1 MANTNTNVPRTKK
14 FWCHYMG
21 NDGNTPKRR
30 SIELTSLGSLIP
42 YVGDTQHFIT
52 PLWYEEVDD
61 YYHVYAQVSDKVA
74 DEILNGCF
82 WKTVIKD
89 SKRTNEEIDAY
100 WKARLEDPEDWIE
113 EKFAESYA
121 KKHKEERDRTRK
133 RVLDIVHRLKDYDS
147 YLLTSA
153 SWITKS
159 TIRAYEEIHSPILST
174 LQALRRAFVAQREE
188 EERKREEERRKRCE
202 EEERKEAE
210 KKAKEYE
217 RITDAAQKFKAG
229 ESISGC
235 DVVEL
240 CRRYG
245 IGVHLRTVHNLQCV
259 IVSINGKD
267 GTCRYYRGK
276 GRKPV
281 LDGCY
286 LAASKLY
293 DYLRKNEIY

>member
-1 MANTNTNVPRTKK
+1 MGNSNTNAPRTKK
-14 FWCHYMG
+14 FWCHYIG
-21 NDGNTPKRR
+21 SDGKTPKRR
-30 SIELTSLGSLIP
+30 CIELTDLGSLVP
-42 YVGDTQHFIT
+42 YVGDTQRFTT
-52 PLWYEEVDD
+52 PLWYEVIDD
-61 YYHVYAQVSDKVA
+61 HYYLYAQVSDKVA
-74 DEILNGCF
+74 VEILNGCL
-82 WKTVIKD
+82 WKAVIKD
-89 SKRTNEEIDAY
+89 SNRTNEEIDDY

-113 EKFAESYA
+113 EKSAERYA
-121 KKHKEERDRTRK
+121 KNNKEERDRARTR
-133 RVLDIVHRLKDYDS
+133 VVDLVHRLKDYDS

-153 SWITKS
+153 SWIANS
-159 TIRAYEEIHSPILST
+159 TIRAYEEVHSPILST
-174 LQALRRAFVAQREE
+174 LQALRGAFVAQREE
-188 EERKREEERRKRCE
+188 EERKREEERRRRRE

-217 RITDAAQKFKAG
+217 RITNEAQKFKAG

-240 CRRYG
+240 CRRYD

-267 GTCRYYRGK
+267 GACRYYRSK

-293 DYLRKNEIY
+293 GYLQKNEIY